1 MGNVPYFPVFFRL
14 EGRRIL
20 VAGGG
25 TIACRRVRTLLN
37 FQPKITVAAPVLC
50 EELEQLAAEGRITV
64 FRGKAQEAA
73 FEDLFLFLA
82 CTDDP
87 EENHRLCERARA
99 EGALANN
106 CSRKEDCDFYFPSVV
121 QKDGTVIGINAGGVD
136 HGKVKDLRIK
146 LEKLL
151 DAPGEY

>member
-73 FEDLFLFLA
+73 FEDLFLFLGVPMIRRKT
-82 CTDDP
+82 TDYVREP
-87 EENHRLCERARA
+87 
-99 EGALANN
+99 G
-106 CSRKEDCDFYFPSVV
+106 RKERWRITVPGKRTVTFIFPLWYRRTRRSSGSMPEGWITE
-121 QKDGTVIGINAGGVD
+121 K
-136 HGKVKDLRIK
+136 LRIC
-146 LEKLL
+146 
-151 DAPGEY
+151 A

>member
-73 FEDLFLFLA
+73 FEDLFLFL
-82 CTDDP
+82 P
-87 EENHRLCERARA
+87 LRV
-99 EGALANN
+99 
-106 CSRKEDCDFYFPSVV
+106 P
-121 QKDGTVIGINAGGVD
+121 GV
-136 HGKVKDLRIK
+136 RIV
-146 LEKLL
+146 
-151 DAPGEY
+151 